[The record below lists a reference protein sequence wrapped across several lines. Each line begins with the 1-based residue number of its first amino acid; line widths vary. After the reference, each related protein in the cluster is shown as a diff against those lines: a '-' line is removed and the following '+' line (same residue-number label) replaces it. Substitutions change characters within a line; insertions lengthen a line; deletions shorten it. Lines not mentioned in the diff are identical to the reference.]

1 MIFISISGKQR
12 KLKNSIKYLI
22 KWNGPCRSKIQKKVK
37 DLLHKHWFADIV
49 FEELPVLGTKMT
61 LDFYNANKKI
71 AIEVQGRQHT
81 GFVKFFHENRMN
93 FLHQLN
99 RDKKKERFC
108 ELNEITL
115 VTIFENDIINKD
127 LFESQGVIL

>member
-1 MIFISISGKQR
+1 MEFLSLNNKR
-12 KLKNSIKYLI
+12 RRCKNARNYIIDWTMDS
-22 KWNGPCRSKIQKKVK
+22 RSKFQTEVKKFLRK
-37 DLLHKHWFADIV
+37 YWLHNIV
-49 FEELPVLGTKMT
+49 FEEFPIVGTRLT

-81 GFVKFFHENRMN
+81 GYVEFFHQNRMN

-108 ELNEITL
+108 ELNKITL
-115 VTIFENDIINKD
+115 ATIYENDIID
-127 LFESQGVIL
+127 RYLFESQGVIL

>member
-61 LDFYNANKKI
+61 LDFYNANKKT
-71 AIEVQGRQHT
+71 AIEVDGSQHYKYN
-81 GFVKFFHENRMN
+81 KFFHGNSRQK
-93 FLHQLN
+93 FLDQLK
-99 RDKKKERFC
+99 RDEAKEFFC
-108 ELNEITL
+108 EVNNIKLVRILDTDILNEEL
-115 VTIFENDIINKD
+115 LKKLE
-127 LFESQGVIL
+127 LL